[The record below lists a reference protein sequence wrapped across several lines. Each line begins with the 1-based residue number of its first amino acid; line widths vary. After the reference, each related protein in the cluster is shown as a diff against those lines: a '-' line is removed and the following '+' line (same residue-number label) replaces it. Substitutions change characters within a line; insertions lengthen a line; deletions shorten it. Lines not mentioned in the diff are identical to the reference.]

1 MAERISTEL
10 LKNGNVKVSLDDGT
24 FEIRDQNG
32 APVSKGYWRQSTYQ
46 QTRVDAAQAVIDD
59 WHKRDQGRDPKTGLP
74 ISTGVIRENQ
84 DAYNFAVLTLK
95 REQELLDIALKN
107 EREDAIARVKAEA
120 ADAKAAD
127 KGSGAGSGSAPAPVS
142 KQIVPPNMT
151 MVEKDPARPGVYV
164 RYQYVF
170 NPATGKSERQELG
183 DTTAD
188 PLKATDFYAQPNGDI
203 YSLTAF
209 DQNGNLKKDE
219 AGNPVPPVFKAALQY
234 TQSTTKIVNGV
245 KHTFVY
251 DKSSPET
258 GIDMGPA
265 EEETTKLQTKALTDQ
280 YKAQAASTQATANT
294 TEYDLAQKKEAVK
307 YGEEVYRKDLTAAG
321 ALLKLGKIDEAQ
333 KAFDAAQKNWE
344 ATSAARMREKENA
357 LTKGQEAASGV
368 FLRQALGTNAMTPE
382 QGRAYEQSLYDSIS
396 GKPGDSAVMRLARR
410 AGYSDAID
418 FQRGPAMTWN
428 DFVNNNP
435 LGAIGNQLVTG
446 PALPDAIKG
455 PAVSAGASV
464 GKAVDLGNGL
474 FWWDD
479 GTPNARGEIF
489 YLAQS
494 GATGADGWPEK
505 TMVPKSLDSA
515 GLYKGKTLEEARA
528 IAAGWFGAPAAAP
541 APIAPIVPSTVPD
554 GAGALAPAGRLPTE
568 PTSDTLDQSLAKLFM
583 QNQNRLKENGMSTN
597 PEMTSEE
604 YYQEFLRQKKAMEE
618 ERASKRALAIQE
630 SIAKADLT
638 GRPDT
643 EDYSSRA
650 SGSNYGD
657 AWWLPKRS
665 TLAQIPAVFA
675 S

>member
-1 MAERISTEL
+1 MAIIKTETTP
-10 LKNGNVKVSLDDGT
+10 DGT
-24 FEIRDQNG
+24 KTEYYDNG
-32 APVSKGYWRQSTYQ
+32 TVIQY
-46 QTRVDAAQAVIDD
+46 DAAGKVTGKGSFNAEGAVVIQREVVEKARAKVQAWIDAD
-59 WHKRDQGRDPKTGLP
+59 KKAIGSSAKSP
-74 ISTGVIRENQ
+74 IEVAQAES
-84 DAYNFAVLTLK
+84 DLK
-95 REQELLDIALKN
+95 RELDKLDTLERYAREERIAAGKQT
-107 EREDAIARVKAEA
+107 RDDDIRKAAEA
-120 ADAKAAD
+120 KADAKAA
-127 KGSGAGSGSAPAPVS
+127 AGSAPAPVS

-151 MVEKDPARPGVYV
+151 MVEKDPDRTGVYR
-164 RYQYVF
+164 RYMFVV
-170 NPATGKSERQELG
+170 NPTSGVAERKELG
-183 DTTAD
+183 DTTAE
-188 PLKATDFYAQPNGDI
+188 PLKSTDFYAQPNGDI

-209 DQNGNLKKDE
+209 DQDGNLKKDE
-219 AGNPVPPVFKAALQY
+219 AGNPVQPVFKAALKY
-234 TQSTTKIVNGV
+234 TQSTTKVVNGV
-245 KHTFVY
+245 KHTFLY
-251 DKSSPET
+251 DQSSPT
-258 GIDMGPA
+258 NGIDMGPTDD
-265 EEETTKLQTKALTDQ
+265 ETTKLQITALTNQ
-280 YKAQAASTQATANT
+280 YNAQAASTQATANA
-294 TEYDLAQKKEAVK
+294 TEYELTQKKEAVK
-307 YGEEVYRKDLTAAG
+307 YGEEVYRKDLTTAG

-368 FLRQALGTNAMTPE
+368 FLRQALGTNTMTPE
-382 QGRAYEQSLYDSIS
+382 QGRAYEQSLYDSIP

-428 DFVNNNP
+428 DFVNDNP

-446 PALPDAIKG
+446 PAIPGAIKG
-455 PAVSAGASV
+455 PAVPAGASG

-494 GATGADGWPEK
+494 GATGADGRPEK

-515 GLYKGKTLEEARA
+515 GLYKGKTLDEARS
-528 IAAGWFGAPAAAP
+528 IAAGWFGAPAAAAP

-583 QNQNRLKENGMSTN
+583 QNQNRLNGNGQPTD
-597 PEMTSEE
+597 PALTSEE
-604 YYQEFLRQKKAMEE
+604 YYQEFLRQKKAMDD
-618 ERASKRALAIQE
+618 ERAAKQALAIQE
-630 SIAKADLT
+630 SIAKADST